1 MIEPENDGIAV
12 TEPDQTGLV
21 HRPAESLARSHLAKA
36 LWRARLTIFWER
48 LWPALALLATAL
60 GLFLAVSWLGLWL
73 WLPPL
78 GRAVALIGFAA
89 LGFAALVP
97 LGYLR
102 LPAATDGLR
111 RLDRGSGLS
120 HRPATAMADQLAV
133 TNKDPYSLALWNAHV
148 ERSLQAARALKSG
161 APLPRLARRDPYAFR
176 GLVLIACIATFIAAG
191 GERWKRV
198 AAAFDW
204 QGVTLPADFRVDAW
218 VTPPPYTGKPPV
230 VLPGIHPGETTSAAA
245 SLEGP
250 ISVPV
255 GSELIVRSTGKLSL
269 DISTNGGVT
278 ADTGDFHAPAGT
290 EEHRFKITATGR
302 ATLRGA
308 GEDLVWPFNAIPD
321 KPPTIELT
329 KDPEEQ
335 NRGSLLLS
343 YKLED
348 DYGVSQAEAT
358 FTAKADASKT
368 DTPNDG
374 AANNNNNPPPNGAA
388 PTGKAAHS
396 LFGPPNFALVLPQA
410 RTKNAVGQ
418 TIKDLT
424 DHPWAGA
431 EVTMTLVAH
440 DEGGNVGKS
449 EPFTFRLPERAFT
462 KPLARALIEQRR
474 NLALDANTRPL
485 VITALDALSLEP
497 EKFTPQAGVYLGL
510 RSVFW
515 SLVRAKSDDDLRD
528 VVARLWQMAVGLE
541 DGDIS
546 NAQDALRNAEKALQQ
561 ALDRG
566 ASDSEI
572 KQLMDQLRAAT
583 DRFLQAMIE
592 QQKSSQQLARPL
604 DPNAKV
610 LSQRDLQNMLNKLEE
625 LSRSGAKEAA
635 QAMLQ
640 QLQQMMENLQM
651 ASPDNNGDDNDAMA
665 ALDELGNM
673 IRQQQELRDKTFKQG
688 QDQRN
693 PQNNPQGS
701 QRGQQGKPGQQ
712 QGQQQGQGNSNSG
725 NSLGELR
732 QSQQALRDRLNKLL
746 DELKDL
752 GLGQN
757 KDGQQGQ
764 GQQGQNQQGQGQQGQ
779 GQQQGQNGQDQLDQ
793 LGRAGDAMGQA
804 QDELGQNDS
813 DDAVESQGRA
823 LDALRK
829 GAQSLAQ
836 SMQQQQMGQ
845 GLGQGRPGRSGQARA
860 NQETDPLGRPLRGRE
875 FGDDSTVKIPGEID
889 VQRARR
895 IIEELRKRFGDLGRP
910 QEELDY
916 IERLLKDY

>member
-1 MIEPENDGIAV
+1 
-12 TEPDQTGLV
+12 
-21 HRPAESLARSHLAKA
+21 LAAA
-36 LWRARLTIFWER
+36 LWRARLSIFWER
-48 LWPALALLATAL
+48 LWPALAMFATAI

-78 GRAVALIGFAA
+78 GRAVALLGFAA
-89 LGFAALVP
+89 LAVAALVP

-102 LPAATDGLR
+102 VPAVTDGLR
-111 RLDRGSGLS
+111 RLDRLSGLR
-120 HRPATAMADQLAV
+120 HRPATAIADELAV

-148 ERSLQAARALKSG
+148 ERSLQAARTLKSG
-161 APLPRLARRDPYAFR
+161 LPAPRLALRDPYALR
-176 GLVLIACIATFIAAG
+176 ALVLIACIATFIAAG

-218 VTPPPYTGKPPV
+218 IAPPAYTGRPPV
-230 VLPGIHPGETTSAAA
+230 VLPGIHPGETTTAQA
-245 SLEGP
+245 EGP
-250 ISVPV
+250 LSVPV
-255 GSELIVRSTGKLSL
+255 GSILIVRSTGKVSL
-269 DISTNGGVT
+269 DVSASGGVVP
-278 ADTGDFHAPAGT
+278 DTGDVHAPAGT
-290 EEHRFKITATGR
+290 EEHRFKITGTGK

-321 KPPTIELT
+321 KPPTISLT
-329 KDPEEQ
+329 KDPEQ
-335 NRGSLLLS
+335 QSRGALLLS

-348 DYGVSQAEAT
+348 DYGVTQAEAT
-358 FTAKADASKT
+358 FTPKSDAPK
-368 DTPNDG
+368 DG
-374 AANNNNNPPPNGAA
+374 APADGA
-388 PTGKAAHS
+388 PKDAAGAKPHP
-396 LFGPPNFALVLPQA
+396 LFGPPDFALILPQA
-410 RTKNAVGQ
+410 RTKNAIGQ

-449 EPFTFRLPERAFT
+449 EPFAFRLPERVFS

-474 NLALDANTRPL
+474 NLALDANARPL
-485 VITALDALSLEP
+485 VITALDALSLAP
-497 EKFTPQAGVYLGL
+497 EKFTPEAGVYLGL
-510 RSVFW
+510 RSIFW

-546 NAQDALRNAEKALQQ
+546 DAQDALRNAEKALQQ
-561 ALDRG
+561 AIDRG
-566 ASDSEI
+566 ASDAEI
-572 KQLMDQLRAAT
+572 KQLMDQLRAAM

-592 QQKSSQQLARPL
+592 QQKNSQQLARPL

-610 LSQRDLQNMLNKLEE
+610 LSQRDLQSMLNKLEE
-625 LSRSGAKEAA
+625 LSRSGAKDAA
-635 QAMLQ
+635 QALLQ

-651 ASPDNNGDDNDAMA
+651 ASPDNNGDESDAMS
-665 ALDELGNM
+665 ALDELGDM
-673 IRQQQELRDKTFKQG
+673 IRQQQDLRDRTFKQG
-688 QDQRN
+688 QDRRN
-693 PQNNPQGS
+693 PQNNQQGS
-701 QRGQQGKPGQQ
+701 PRGQQGKSGQPQ
-712 QGQQQGQGNSNSG
+712 QPG

-732 QSQQALRDRLNKLL
+732 QSQQALRDRLNKML

-752 GLGQN
+752 GFGQS
-757 KDGQQGQ
+757 KDGQDGQGQ
-764 GQQGQNQQGQGQQGQ
+764 GQSQGQSQ
-779 GQQQGQNGQDQLDQ
+779 GQDQLDQ
-793 LGRAGDAMGQA
+793 LGRAGGAMDDAQGQ
-804 QDELGQNDS
+804 LGQGNSDS
-813 DDAVESQGRA
+813 AVDAQGRA

-829 GAQSLAQ
+829 GAQGLAQ
-836 SMQQQQMGQ
+836 SMQQQMGQ
-845 GLGQGRPGRSGQARA
+845 GPGQGRPGGRLGQARA
-860 NQETDPLGRPLRGRE
+860 NQDTDPLGRPLRGRAY
-875 FGDDSTVKIPGEID
+875 GDDSTVKVPGEID